1 MTKKLAI
8 VGGGP
13 KAAALVARAAVLR
26 NLDVENVPELFVFE
40 KKAVG
45 SAWRGEAGYSSGH
58 LTLCSPAEKD
68 VGFPYAEFGAKDGKR
83 SIASAL
89 HARFSWSAYLVATGY
104 FSEWVDRG
112 RDHPTHELWAD
123 YLEWVFE
130 KADQGVVEGE
140 VIRITP
146 QKAGG
151 WLITYRDDEEEVTVE
166 ADGVVLTGTGKA
178 RAISGLT
185 SKIPAE
191 RLLDAETFWSH
202 RDKVR
207 EWGEIAVTG
216 AGGAAGA
223 IVAWLSNALAEK
235 PQATVRSISPM
246 GTLFLRGDGYAE
258 RRWFTDPD
266 AWTDLSLADRRK
278 LLERTEAGVI
288 SSRNKSII
296 DSASNVDYVLGKAT
310 DASWDDDELAID
322 ITYDGKLQKQV
333 RADCVINAIG
343 FDAWSLLDLVD
354 AVAVKDILG
363 PRGKDTR
370 DRLES
375 EMLADLSFPASAGL
389 GAGLHAPSLA
399 ALARGPGM
407 ATLGSLGLLA
417 SAILK
422 SYL

>member
-13 KAAALVARAAVLR
+13 KAAALVSRAAVLR
-26 NLDVENVPELFVFE
+26 DMGVANVPDLLVFE

-45 SAWRGEAGYSSGH
+45 SAWSGDGGYSSGH

-68 VGFPYAEFGAKDGKR
+68 VGFPYVEFSAENGEQ

-89 HARFSWSAYLVATGY
+89 HARFSWSAYLVATGS

-112 RDHPTHELWAD
+112 RDHPTHGIWAD
-123 YLEWVFE
+123 YLKWVFV
-130 KADQGVVEGE
+130 KADQGIVPGE
-140 VIRITP
+140 VIKVKS
-146 QKAGG
+146 QSGGG
-151 WLITYRDDEEEVTVE
+151 WHITYVDDEDEVTTEV
-166 ADGVVLTGTGKA
+166 DGVVLTGTGEAKV
-178 RAISGLT
+178 ISGLT
-185 SKIPAE
+185 SNIPTE
-191 RLLDAETFWSH
+191 RLLNAETFWRH
-202 RDKVR
+202 RNQVR
-207 EWGEIAVTG
+207 KWNEIAVTG

-223 IVAWLSNALAEK
+223 IVAWLSNALAEESD
-235 PQATVRSISPM
+235 ATIRSISPM

-266 AWTDLSLADRRK
+266 AWTDLSLGDRRR

-296 DSASNVDYVLGKAT
+296 DSACNVDYVLGKAIN
-310 DASWDDDELAID
+310 ASWDDSELTID
-322 ITYDGKLQKQV
+322 ITYDGQNQKQV
-333 RADCVINAIG
+333 TADCLINAIG
-343 FDAWSLLDLVD
+343 FDAWSLLKLVD
-354 AVAVKDILG
+354 AVAVRNILD
-363 PRGKDTR
+363 PTNKKIREQ
-370 DRLES
+370 LEG
-375 EMLADLSFPASAGL
+375 EILPDLSFPVSAGL
-389 GAGLHAPSLA
+389 GTGLHVPSLA
-399 ALARGPGM
+399 ALAHGPGM